1 MLRTWR
7 MGWLIASGCGWAFA
21 GAAAV
26 AIEPDERDAEPT
38 TAAAAGAVRAER
50 DAPWRADRLRVEA
63 ARRQLEME
71 VAELHTIVEAQKALV
86 EYVESGGGTDD
97 EKLDRMLCD
106 ESALRPLCAE
116 LVETFVR

>member
-1 MLRTWR
+1 
-7 MGWLIASGCGWAFA
+7 MGWFIVLGSVWAY
-21 GAAAV
+21 AAA
-26 AIEPDERDAEPT
+26 ATEPGEPDAART
-38 TAAAAGAVRAER
+38 TAAAAGVVRAER
-50 DAPWRADRLRVEA
+50 DVPWRANRLRVEA

-71 VAELHTIVEAQKALV
+71 VAELHTIVEAQRALV

-97 EKLDRMLCD
+97 EKLDRMLCN